1 MLASCGTVE
10 RSNSIMGFLH
20 TKLRN
25 RLSDEKVIKLTYIK
39 FNAATAFKDFDP
51 AIIAKALE
59 EEEVEQEEQDD
70 DGDSVVSINSG
81 GK

>member
-1 MLASCGTVE
+1 MLSLHPDE
-10 RSNSIMGFLH
+10 RPEFFAPLN
-20 TKLRN
+20 
-25 RLSDEKVIKLTYIK
+25 EKVIKLTYIK

-59 EEEVEQEEQDD
+59 EEEEEEEVEQEEQDD

>member
-1 MLASCGTVE
+1 MLSLHPDE
-10 RSNSIMGFLH
+10 RPEFFAPLN
-20 TKLRN
+20 
-25 RLSDEKVIKLTYIK
+25 EKVIKLTYIK